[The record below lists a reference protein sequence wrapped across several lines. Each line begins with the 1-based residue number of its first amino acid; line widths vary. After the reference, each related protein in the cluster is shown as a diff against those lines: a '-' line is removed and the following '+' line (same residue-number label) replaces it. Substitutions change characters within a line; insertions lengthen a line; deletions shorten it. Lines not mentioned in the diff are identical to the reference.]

1 MTTATAPRPRLQAE
15 AETSGGDLKG
25 SSVDPDRVVSARPE
39 PSPHLAEEVPAAISV
54 VVISDVRLYREG
66 LTDLL
71 GRTAEIRVVGAAGDA
86 DEGMRQV
93 RELQPDVVL
102 LDTAGGHVTTAR
114 YVLEAAPD
122 ARVVALAA
130 PEADEDLIA
139 LAEAGVLGYVTREQS
154 LDELIATIAGVA
166 RDEMVCSP
174 RIATVLVRR
183 VRALAADRPQPTERL
198 TTREAQVLE
207 LVAQGLSNKE
217 IAGRLYIEVTTVKNH
232 VHNIL
237 EKLGVGRREEAVAR
251 MRMGV
256 RAARPL
262 GAVNEVRPPNSGW

>member
-1 MTTATAPRPRLQAE
+1 VTTAGPDADLQAVTSDE
-15 AETSGGDLKG
+15 RSTGPTLVPDPETIA
-25 SSVDPDRVVSARPE
+25 VF
-39 PSPHLAEEVPAAISV
+39 
-54 VVISDVRLYREG
+54 VISDVRLYREG

-71 GRTAEIRVVGAAGDA
+71 GRAPQIRVIGAAADA
-86 DEGMRQV
+86 VQGSGQV
-93 RELQPDVVL
+93 RGLQPDVVL
-102 LDTAGGHVTTAR
+102 LDTAGGNLAGAR

-154 LDELIATIAGVA
+154 LDELVATVAGVA
-166 RDEMVCSP
+166 RDELVCSP

-183 VRALAADRPQPTERL
+183 VQALAADRPQPTERL
-198 TTREAQVLE
+198 TAREAQVLE

-217 IAGRLYIEVTTVKNH
+217 IAARLYIEVTTVKNH

-237 EKLGVGRREEAVAR
+237 EKLGVNRREEAVAQ
-251 MRMGV
+251 MRRGS
-256 RAARPL
+256 L
-262 GAVNEVRPPNSGW
+262 SGRGSTS